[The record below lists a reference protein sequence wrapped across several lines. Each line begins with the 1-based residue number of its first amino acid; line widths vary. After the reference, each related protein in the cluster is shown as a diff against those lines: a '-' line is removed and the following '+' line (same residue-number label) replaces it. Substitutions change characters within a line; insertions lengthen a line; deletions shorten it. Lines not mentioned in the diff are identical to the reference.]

1 VSRVP
6 EYPHHEDRDVPYPS
20 RTGAEVC
27 LLELRT
33 SLLRVHGQAVAGERE
48 KGREEIKMNKK
59 AAQREAAN
67 LRRSLKKVHGD
78 KLTVNVKEITPGNW
92 GVRFSPKGTRDK
104 FKVER

>member
-1 VSRVP
+1 
-6 EYPHHEDRDVPYPS
+6 
-20 RTGAEVC
+20 
-27 LLELRT
+27 
-33 SLLRVHGQAVAGERE
+33 
-48 KGREEIKMNKK
+48 MNKK